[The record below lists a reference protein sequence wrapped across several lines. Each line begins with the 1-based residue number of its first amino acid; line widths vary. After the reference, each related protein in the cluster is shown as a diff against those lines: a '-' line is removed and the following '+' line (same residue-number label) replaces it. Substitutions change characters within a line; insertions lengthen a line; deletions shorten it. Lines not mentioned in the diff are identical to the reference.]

1 MDTKKQDISPK
12 CHHTL
17 PGLELAIEMTAQ
29 RDHLSLT
36 ALFLGQLQAMPTM
49 QTARVFEVHCADG
62 RKDYSDVPTDK
73 LIVRE
78 LMNDMEKSKPF
89 TDFADLNSC
98 LQNAGTAPGGVKQH
112 QRIMLPIP
120 GANGQM
126 RVLLLEAELIDPENW
141 STIHKL
147 LAIYSN
153 LLLMLDEKE
162 RDKLTGLL
170 NRQTFDD
177 KLTQISSYYRKQA
190 LREGRGKG
198 SSWLAI
204 LDIDHFKKVNDEH
217 GHLIGDEV
225 LLVFSRLMEKS
236 FRCTDLLF
244 RYGGEEFVVILN
256 CCTKQGAACAL
267 ERFRQTVEQYA
278 FPQIG
283 RLTTSIGYICLQDS
297 MLPST
302 LIDQADQALY
312 YAKDHGRNQ
321 VASFEVI
328 SKLADAPAAVE
339 DGDIELF

>member
-1 MDTKKQDISPK
+1 MKKQDSSQQS
-12 CHHTL
+12 HHTL

-29 RDHLSLT
+29 RDHMSLT
-36 ALFLGQLQAMPTM
+36 ALFLGQLQTIPTM
-49 QTARVFEVHCADG
+49 LAARVFEVHCADG
-62 RKDYSDVPTDK
+62 CKDYSSVPTDK

-78 LMNDMEKSKPF
+78 LMNDMEKTKPF
-89 TDFADLNSC
+89 TDFADLNNC
-98 LQNAGTAPGGVKQH
+98 IQNTSSDQEDTQQH
-112 QRIMLPIP
+112 QQIMLPIP

-126 RVLLLEAELIDPENW
+126 RVLLLEAELIDPSNW
-141 STIHKL
+141 AIIHNLLTI
-147 LAIYSN
+147 YGN
-153 LLLMLDEKE
+153 LLLTLDEKE

-177 KLTQISSYYRKQA
+177 KLTQIISYYRKQA

-198 SSWLAI
+198 LSWLAI

-225 LLVFSRLMEKS
+225 LLVFSRLMEKN

-256 CCTKQGAACAL
+256 CCTEEGAVCAL
-267 ERFRQTVEQYA
+267 ERFRNTVEQHI
-278 FPQIG
+278 FPQIKQ
-283 RLTTSIGYICLQDS
+283 LTASIGYVCLQDT

-321 VASFEVI
+321 IVSYKAI
-328 SKLADAPAAVE
+328 SKLAGAPAAVE

>member
-1 MDTKKQDISPK
+1 MNKQDSFQSN
-12 CHHTL
+12 HHTL
-17 PGLELAIEMTAQ
+17 SGLELAIEMTAQ
-29 RDHLSLT
+29 RDHMSLT
-36 ALFLGQLQAMPTM
+36 ALFLGQLQTIIPGMLV
-49 QTARVFEVHCADG
+49 ARVFEVHCADG
-62 RKDYSDVPTDK
+62 CKDYSGVPTDK

-78 LMNDMEKSKPF
+78 LMNDMESPKPF
-89 TDFADLNSC
+89 TDFADLNHC
-98 LQNAGTAPGGVKQH
+98 IQNASSGQEGTKQH
-112 QRIMLPIP
+112 QQIMLPIP

-126 RVLLLEAELIDPENW
+126 RVLLLEAELIDPDNW
-141 STIHKL
+141 VIIHNL
-147 LAIYSN
+147 LSIYSN
-153 LLLMLDEKE
+153 LLLTLDEKE
-162 RDKLTGLL
+162 RDQLTGLL
-170 NRQTFDD
+170 NRQTFDH
-177 KLTQISSYYRKQA
+177 KLTQIISYYRKQA
-190 LREGRGKG
+190 LQEGRGKG

-256 CCTKQGAACAL
+256 CCDGKGAACAL
-267 ERFRQTVEQYA
+267 ERFRHTVEQHF

-283 RLTTSIGYICLQDS
+283 RLTASTGYVCLQDN

-321 VASFEVI
+321 VVSYETI
-328 SKLADAPAAVE
+328 SKQTDAPAAIE
-339 DGDIELF
+339 NGGIELF

>member
-1 MDTKKQDISPK
+1 M
-12 CHHTL
+12 
-17 PGLELAIEMTAQ
+17 
-29 RDHLSLT
+29 SLT
-36 ALFLGQLQAMPTM
+36 ALFLKQLQTIPSMLA
-49 QTARVFEVHCADG
+49 ARVFEVHCADG
-62 RKDYSDVPTDK
+62 RKDYSGVPTDK

-78 LMNDMEKSKPF
+78 LMNDMENTKPF
-89 TDFADLNSC
+89 TDFADLNNC
-98 LQNAGTAPGGVKQH
+98 IQNATTDHGVTKQH
-112 QRIMLPIP
+112 QQIMLPIP

-126 RVLLLEAELIDPENW
+126 RVLLLEAELIDPDNW
-141 STIHKL
+141 ATIHNL

-153 LLLMLDEKE
+153 LLLTLDEKE

-170 NRQTFDD
+170 NRQTFDE
-177 KLTQISSYYRKQA
+177 KLTKIISYYRKQA
-190 LREGRGKG
+190 LQEGRGKG

-256 CCTKQGAACAL
+256 CCNEEGAISAL
-267 ERFRQTVEQYA
+267 ERFRHTVEQNV
-278 FPQIG
+278 FPQIDQ
-283 RLTTSIGYICLQDS
+283 LTASLGYVCLQDS

-321 VASFEVI
+321 VVSYAAI
-328 SKLADAPAAVE
+328 SKLAGAPAAVE

>member
-1 MDTKKQDISPK
+1 MQKQDPSQKIYQ
-12 CHHTL
+12 TL

-29 RDHLSLT
+29 RDHMSLT
-36 ALFLGQLQAMPTM
+36 ELFLRQLQMIPTM
-49 QTARVFEVHCADG
+49 LAARVFEVHCVDG
-62 RKDYSDVPTDK
+62 RKDYSGVPTDK

-78 LMNDMEKSKPF
+78 LMNDMENSKPF
-89 TDFADLNSC
+89 TDFADLNNCIQSATSS
-98 LQNAGTAPGGVKQH
+98 QGEAKQH
-112 QRIMLPIP
+112 QQIMLPIP

-126 RVLLLEAELIDPENW
+126 RVLLLEAELIDPNNW
-141 STIHKL
+141 ATIHSL

-153 LLLMLDEKE
+153 LLLTLDEKE

-170 NRQTFDD
+170 NRQTFDN
-177 KLTQISSYYRKQA
+177 KLTQIISHYHKQA

-256 CCTKQGAACAL
+256 CCTEKGAACAL
-267 ERFRQTVEQYA
+267 ERFRHTVEQNI
-278 FPQIG
+278 FPQINQ
-283 RLTTSIGYICLQDS
+283 LTTSIGYICLQDS

-321 VASFEVI
+321 VASYEAI

-339 DGDIELF
+339 DGAIELF